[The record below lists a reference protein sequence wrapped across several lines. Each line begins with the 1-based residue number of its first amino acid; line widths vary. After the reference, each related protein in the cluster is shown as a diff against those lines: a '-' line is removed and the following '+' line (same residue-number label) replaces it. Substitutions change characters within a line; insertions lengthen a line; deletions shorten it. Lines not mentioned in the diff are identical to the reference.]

1 MKKILVLSLVLVFAF
16 SLSALACTPGDP
28 LCSDTTDMKIKINDY
43 CEAEF
48 NTPDEWARLFGNGT
62 DSNIG
67 KPGLYISDGMGFTA
81 PYVKTD
87 LWADVLAA
95 APSPGDYSYDP
106 ETISFGS
113 GVEGAEAFSI
123 DANTKVK
130 VTLSSDFVGWMNAPT
145 LLMVHSSANW
155 DGGKYIPAEEWNGIG
170 NWDEYLAYIAN
181 HVDDP
186 VNAQYQGMV
195 TAHNALVNDG
205 KDSFILD
212 FPEDY
217 ICHGPLDFTIDGA
230 LLIPKASQV
239 ASGDYETTVNIT
251 VAAVE

>member
-1 MKKILVLSLVLVFAF
+1 MKKILVLSLALVFVF

-28 LCSDTTDMKIKINDY
+28 LCSDSTEMKIKINDY

-48 NTPDEWARLFGNGT
+48 NTPDDWAKLFGNGT
-62 DSNIG
+62 DSGIG
-67 KPGLYISDGMGFTA
+67 KPGLYISDGMGYTA

-95 APSPGDYSYDP
+95 APVPPDYDYDP

-130 VTLSSDFVGWMNAPT
+130 VTLSSDWSGWMNTPT

-155 DGGKYIPAEEWNGIG
+155 DGGNFISEDEWNGILD
-170 NWDEYLAYIAN
+170 WDQYLAYIAN

-186 VNAQYQGMV
+186 ANTQYQGMIDK
-195 TAHNALVNDG
+195 HNELVNDG
-205 KDSFILD
+205 NDGFYLD
-212 FPEDY
+212 FPNDY
-217 ICHGPLDFTIDGA
+217 LCHGPLDFTIDGA

-239 ASGDYETTVNIT
+239 ASGDYQTTVNIT
-251 VAAVE
+251 VAAAE